1 MTTTISGVP
10 SQFNQQ
16 ELETRQQQQIDAF
29 LKTSQSSYRLQA
41 HLPHDFLNEY
51 ARLHSLGYSLT
62 DFPVIMSAANYSAL
76 LHQPQAILEPLI
88 ADIKSKVKA
97 AYIAELEAEHLQ
109 YKLLLI
115 EQLKQADIAK
125 AEKTKAEQ
133 EAKQLAKYEKLADEC
148 YTPLS
153 IPKD

>member
-1 MTTTISGVP
+1 MTTTIKGVP

-16 ELETRQQQQIDAF
+16 ELDARQQQQVDAF
-29 LKTSQSSYRLQA
+29 LKTSQSSYRLAA

-62 DFPVIMSAANYSAL
+62 DFPIIMSPANYSAL

-88 ADIKSKVKA
+88 VDIKAKVKED
-97 AYIAELEAEHLQ
+97 YVAELEAEHQ
-109 YKLLLI
+109 RYKLLLI
-115 EQLKQADIAK
+115 EQLRAADISK
-125 AEKTKAEQ
+125 AEKAKAQE
-133 EAKQLAKYEKLADEC
+133 EAKQLAKYEKLAAEC
-148 YTPLS
+148 YTPLT